1 VARSTPKRLAVS
13 ALGTP
18 FLSDSMIFSL
28 RSSEYALMHPRYPAH
43 LHRNLLS
50 EYKGYED
57 EVQALQDQAK
67 ALERISEDI
76 KEVKEALNQRHD
88 GQVT

>member
-1 VARSTPKRLAVS
+1 ML
-13 ALGTP
+13 
-18 FLSDSMIFSL
+18 
-28 RSSEYALMHPRYPAH
+28 PRYPAH
-43 LHRNLLS
+43 HHRNLLS

-57 EVQALQDQAK
+57 EVQALQDKAK